1 MAQIKSL
8 KVNGTSYNLAANE
21 LSTFSGTSEDAM
33 NPTAYTHVL
42 LLGGNETLGSIFTKI
57 SNMFKNIRWIY
68 NYIGSTDI
76 SSIGN
81 GTISG
86 AISTI
91 NQSSGFS
98 GDYNDLINKPTI
110 LTESDVNNLID
121 EALAD
126 LVNGDNI
133 AYGGV

>member
-1 MAQIKSL
+1 MAQIKSIE
-8 KVNGTSYNLAANE
+8 VNNTLYTLAANE
-21 LSTFSGTSEDAM
+21 LSTFSGISEDAL
-33 NPTAYTHVL
+33 NPTGYTNVT